1 MTTWRSVRVYL
12 MEAKYESLR
21 MLRSPSF
28 AVPFLLIP
36 VMIYLFMGVLI
47 FGSALQRDP
56 KAAMAMFA
64 GLTVFGMIG
73 PGMFGFGVSVASERD
88 QGLLRLKRAL
98 PLPPAAYLLAK
109 MLMAMLFNALI
120 MITMIA
126 AALFAA
132 HLHFSLTQIASL
144 TLINIVGALPFC
156 AIGLF
161 IGVLVSGSAAPGFV
175 NLIYLP
181 MMWLSGLFIP
191 LPKSLA
197 AAAPAWPAYH
207 LLQLSL
213 GAIGMPAAGGAL
225 MHAGL
230 LAGVTLLLSALAVR
244 RLART
249 G

>member
-1 MTTWRSVRVYL
+1 MTTRRVLHAYVT
-12 MEAKYESLR
+12 EARYESLR
-21 MLRSPSF
+21 MLRAPSF

-36 VMIYLFMGVLI
+36 VMVYLFMGVLI
-47 FGSALQRDP
+47 FGSALQHDP
-56 KAAMAMFA
+56 KAAMGVFA
-64 GLTVFGMIG
+64 GLTVFGMMG
-73 PGMFGFGVSVASERD
+73 PGMFGFGCTVAIERD
-88 QGLLRLKRAL
+88 QGLLKLKRAL

-109 MLMAMLFNALI
+109 MVMAMVFNALI

-126 AALFAA
+126 AALLVA
-132 HLHFSLTQIASL
+132 HLHLRIAQIASFAF
-144 TLINIVGALPFC
+144 INIVGALPFC

-161 IGVLVSGSAAPGFV
+161 IGVLVTGSSSPGFV

-197 AAAPAWPAYH
+197 AAAPIWPAYH

-213 GAIGMPAAGGAL
+213 AAIGMPAAGGAL
-225 MHAGL
+225 MHAGV
-230 LAGVTLLLSALAVR
+230 LAGMTFLLSALAVR
-244 RLART
+244 RLARV